1 MKILVEYLVVFY
13 LGIRNGS
20 SRMNEYVIIM
30 RVFRNCPYCSVSRVI
45 RKLKLL
51 FFFSVK
57 KWLLSR
63 ITCQITF
70 KTETSLT

>member
-1 MKILVEYLVVFY
+1 MKTLVEYLVVFY

-20 SRMNEYVIIM
+20 SRMNEYVLIM

-45 RKLKLL
+45 RTLNLL

-63 ITCQITF
+63 LTCQITF
-70 KTETSLT
+70 KTETSLI